1 MWGDILEMKKI
12 LFHLLLLFSGSLLSQ
27 SYHMRTLTQEDDSLS
42 DNTVNHLIQDRRG
55 LIWMATDQGISQW
68 NGIEFT
74 QIIKTSKLPAK
85 EVQCL
90 YEDVKGHIWIGTA
103 GGLSVFD
110 GYNLRSFSEEDGLP
124 SNAIKSIVE
133 DGFGRLWIGTHQG
146 GLCTLDNFSNEG
158 TKFLNYELKYGSKKN
173 LTINKVIETPDAK
186 VYAGTDIGLF
196 EIDNGSDKIYG
207 RKEGIRGEVEDL
219 IEDVN
224 GDIWIGTDEGLYL
237 KSNDNIKKFHIT
249 TGFPIRGVKSLAMD
263 KADNIW
269 IGTLINGVIKL
280 NINTY
285 DYKVFNNNNSNLCG
299 NSVSAILEDAN
310 DNIWVAASDMGIS
323 KLTGISFSYLNEKSG
338 LPNEKINDLIQDH
351 KGNFWYATER
361 GLIWSDQK
369 DSIYIFNTSNGLPT
383 NYVSNVFE
391 DDEDNIWVGTIAGLV
406 KIQDHEVVKSYGF
419 MDGFSPVTNISQDD
433 EGLVWVGTKGG
444 GVAKID
450 GEEVKFLRMIDGLPN
465 GDITAVTRDQSGKVW
480 IGTRNTGIIWY
491 NGIEFATITE
501 EDGLLPSNKINT
513 MIRGPRKEIFI
524 GTRNGLTIY
533 NESRNTYVTL
543 SSKNSKLSSDN
554 IKSLIV
560 DEDNQLWIASNAGLD
575 RISFNPPQVTRQTG
589 ELISEIK
596 HFGKTHGVIGRKINT
611 NAVYEDYEGNIWFGT
626 TIGALKHDR
635 TVDNTNDVA
644 PQVFFT
650 GLNLNGQKID
660 WAKRNFKVE
669 PWSEMP
675 TNLVLPYDSS
685 TITFEF
691 VGVNHDN
698 TSNGTSYYW
707 YLEGYEDANFIPR
720 FENEIEYK
728 KIPPGEYTFVV
739 YACNGDE
746 FCSDKTPAKFSFTI
760 SPPFWQE
767 IWFITILIVV
777 VIGSIILFIQSRERK
792 LVAERELLEEKVKER
807 TQEVVDKN
815 KQLELVN
822 LEMVAKN
829 KEIEEKNNDL
839 NSSIRYALTIQQA
852 SFPPVQ
858 DLKNMFPNSFIYHLP
873 RDIVSGDFYWY
884 RTVGNK
890 FVIACADCTGHGVP
904 GALTSMIGIALLNEI
919 VGGNKIT
926 DPAIALTNLDKGIL
940 KAFENSESETNDG
953 MDISLITIDPDLK
966 TIEYAGAYR
975 PLIMI
980 RDNQLTEYKATKMS
994 IGFKDVPNKDFE
1006 KTTIQYQEGDNF
1018 YMFSDGYPDQFGGE
1032 RNKKFKT
1039 KTMKEMLVQTSAID
1053 MASQKEIVNQR
1064 LKDWMG
1070 ETEQVDDILVMGIKL

>member
-1 MWGDILEMKKI
+1 
-12 LFHLLLLFSGSLLSQ
+12 
-27 SYHMRTLTQEDDSLS
+27 MRTLTQEDDSLA
-42 DNTVNHLIQDRRG
+42 DNTVNDLLQDRRG

-68 NGIEFT
+68 NGIEFS
-74 QIIKTSKLPAK
+74 QIIKTKDLPAK

-90 YEDVKGHIWIGTA
+90 YEDVKGHLWIGTS
-103 GGLSVFD
+103 GGLSVYD
-110 GYNLRSFSEEDGLP
+110 GYNLKNFTEEDGLP

-133 DGFGRLWIGTHQG
+133 DGFGRLWIGTHRG
-146 GLCTLDNFSNEG
+146 GLCTLDNFSNDG
-158 TKFLNYELKYGSKKN
+158 TKFIKYELRSRSIQN

-196 EIDNGSDKIYG
+196 EIDNGNDKLFG
-207 RKEGIRGEVEDL
+207 ARQGVRGQVEDI

-224 GDIWIGTDEGLYL
+224 GDIWIGTDEGLFL
-237 KSNDNIKKFHIT
+237 KSNTNIKKFHIS
-249 TGFPIRGVKSLAMD
+249 TGFPIRGVKSLEID
-263 KADNIW
+263 KSDNIW

-280 NINTY
+280 NINTFE
-285 DYKVFNNNNSNLCG
+285 YKVYNNNNSNLCG

-310 DNIWVAASDMGIS
+310 DNIWVAASDMGVS
-323 KLTGISFSYLNEKSG
+323 KLTGISFSYLNEKNG
-338 LPNEKINDLIQDH
+338 LPNEKINSLIQDQD
-351 KGNFWYATER
+351 GNFWYGTER

-369 DSIYIFNTSNGLPT
+369 DSIYVFNKSNGLPT
-383 NYVSNVFE
+383 NYVSTVFE
-391 DDEDNIWVGTIAGLV
+391 DDEDNIWVGTIAGLTKITNGEIV
-406 KIQDHEVVKSYGF
+406 KTYGF
-419 MDGFSPVTNISQDD
+419 MDGFSPITCISQDD
-433 EGLVWVGTKGG
+433 EGIVWVGTKGG
-444 GVAKID
+444 GVAQID
-450 GEEVKFLRMIDGLPN
+450 GEKIKFLRMIDGLPN
-465 GDITAVTRDQSGKVW
+465 GDITAVTRDQSGKIW

-501 EDGLLPSNKINT
+501 QDGLLPSNKINT
-513 MIRGPRKEIFI
+513 MIKGPRKEIYI

-533 NESRNTYVTL
+533 NESRQGSETNITTL
-543 SSKNSKLSSDN
+543 TSKNSKLSSDN

-560 DEDNQLWIASNAGLD
+560 DEDNDLWVATNAGLD

-596 HFGKTHGVIGRKINT
+596 HFGNTHGVIGRKINT
-611 NAVYEDYEGNIWFGT
+611 NAVCEDFDGNVWFGT

-660 WAKRNFKVE
+660 WKNRNFEVE
-669 PWSEMP
+669 PWSGIP
-675 TNLVLPYDSS
+675 KNLVLPYDSS
-685 TITFEF
+685 TVTFEF

-698 TSNGTSYYW
+698 TSNGTAYYW
-707 YLEGYEDANFIPR
+707 YLQGYEEPNFIPK

-728 KIPPGEYTFVV
+728 KIPPGDYTFIV
-739 YACNGDE
+739 YSCNGDE
-746 FCSDKTPAKFSFTI
+746 ICSDKTPAKFSFTI

-767 IWFITILIVV
+767 IWFISLLVIV
-777 VIGSIILFIQSRERK
+777 VIGSIILFIQFRERK

-858 DLKNMFPNSFIYHLP
+858 DLKDQIPNSFIYHLP

-884 RTVGNK
+884 RKVGSK

-919 VGGNKIT
+919 VGGNRIT
-926 DPAIALTNLDKGIL
+926 DPALALANLDKGIL

-953 MDISLITIDPDLK
+953 MDISLITVDIENK
-966 TIEYAGAYR
+966 VIEYAGAYR
-975 PLIMI
+975 PLIRV
-980 RDNQLTEYKATKMS
+980 RDGVLAEYKATKMS
-994 IGFKDVPNKDFE
+994 IGFKDVPNKIFE
-1006 KTTIQYQEGDNF
+1006 KTTLQFQEGDCF

-1032 RNKKFKT
+1032 KNKKFKT
-1039 KTMKEMLVQTSAID
+1039 KTMKEMLVQAASID
-1053 MASQKEIVNQR
+1053 MASQKEIVDQR
-1064 LKDWMG
+1064 LKEWMG
-1070 ETEQVDDILVMGIKL
+1070 DTEQVDDILVMGIKF